1 MTIVQFGLSW
11 LGQKTEK
18 PKDLIKSL
26 VVIQS
31 DAKKNDISQKII
43 IEFIKAVH
51 HTTTSIPDPRILIS
65 LWAKYKHIGTLT
77 K

>member
-11 LGQKTEK
+11 LGPKTEK
-18 PKDLIKSL
+18 PKELIKSL

-43 IEFIKAVH
+43 IEFIKEVH
-51 HTTTSIPDPRILIS
+51 NTTTNIPDPRILLS
-65 LWAKYKHIGTLT
+65 LWAKYKHFGTLT